1 MKSQGSQTPGLTHT
15 TAMNVLP
22 SALSSISLT
31 APFTQNTL
39 RTIKDALSAH
49 VSSLK
54 GPAMGVDP
62 KEIHAAV
69 LVPFCNVDGV
79 PGVLL
84 EVRGKLRSHSG
95 EVSFP
100 GGRVD
105 ETDASFLDT
114 ALRETHEEVG
124 VRSGQVDVLGQIGP
138 PEQSLRGLRVWP
150 YVGFIYP
157 PGSPRLGLQHD
168 LNPNTPLPSLPLSSL
183 TISQP
188 EVACAFH
195 VPLAALASPARLKT
209 DLFRGQKPYWAVE
222 VSDLIQQGV
231 EWAPNPDNHPEIGG
245 GRDGRLEVWGL
256 TGWYLSLLMTILRV
270 YR

>member
-1 MKSQGSQTPGLTHT
+1 
-15 TAMNVLP
+15 MNVLP
-22 SALSSISLT
+22 AALSTISLT
-31 APFTQNTL
+31 APLTQNTL
-39 RTIKDALSAH
+39 RRIRDALSTHA
-49 VSSLK
+49 SSLK
-54 GPAMGVDP
+54 PPLPGVDP
-62 KEIHAAV
+62 KEVHAAV
-69 LVPFCNVDGV
+69 LVPFCNVDGI

-84 EVRGKLRSHSG
+84 EVRGKLRTHSG

-124 VRSGQVDVLGQIGP
+124 VHPGQIDILGSIGP

-150 YVGFIYP
+150 YVGFVHP
-157 PGSPRLGLQHD
+157 PGSPRLGPQND
-168 LNPNTPLPSLPLSSL
+168 PDPDTPLPSLPLTSL
-183 TISQP
+183 TISHP
-188 EVACAFH
+188 EVACVFH
-195 VPLAALASPARLKT
+195 LPLSALASPARLKT

-222 VSDLIQQGV
+222 VSDLVQGV

-256 TGWYLSLLMTILRV
+256 TGWYLSLLMTVLRV